1 MNFFSYAPDNQNFR
15 TNNFYYFIG
24 TWNEYIFAYK
34 KEGTDFII
42 YVKKIVDAGDW
53 KVFVNC
59 NNFFT
64 LNYKHNCM
72 RSLPV
77 ATCIDGSKILIV
89 ASDMADGTPVM
100 KVYTINIPN
109 KEFSEYEIINGP
121 GVHQVFFCSNCFQCY
136 IIPDPNEPGNYSII
150 TWSPQNIKPINH
162 NNANNEEVVQARFL
176 YLRFKIE
183 KDAKTCT
190 FIKAGLP
197 RLHTELDNLSSNL
210 GLLNKDA
217 IIYAMNGKDI
227 VISNFG
233 DESWFALESFKFEI
247 SKDSELTQWKQIAFI
262 QGDVQTECI
271 VKENRNEN
279 TKVFDEINAY
289 TFTIDMEKMEIK
301 FIKKQSICTTSKV
314 GAFANFCTTR
324 ILSTSNALFMPYYSK
339 IFTKVQRTLS
349 LSEICYLTISGCKS
363 DGSRDIARPQHV
375 IKRLIRLPK
384 NYALVKSN
392 EKLSDVCC
400 I

>member
-24 TWNEYIFAYK
+24 TWKEYIFAYK
-34 KEGTDFII
+34 KEGDDFII

-53 KVFVNC
+53 KIFVNC

-100 KVYTINIPN
+100 KVYAINIPD
-109 KEFSEYEIINGP
+109 KEFSEYETVNGP
-121 GVHQVFFCSNCFQCY
+121 GIHQVFFCSNCFQCY
-136 IIPDPNEPGNYSII
+136 IIPDPNEPGHFSIM
-150 TWSPQNIKPINH
+150 TWSPQNIKPIN
-162 NNANNEEVVQARFL
+162 NSQEEEAQARFL

-183 KDAKTCT
+183 KDTKTCT
-190 FIKAGLP
+190 FLKAGLP
-197 RLHTELDNLSSNL
+197 RLHSNLDYLTSNL

-217 IIYAMNGKDI
+217 IIYAMDGKDI
-227 VISNFG
+227 IISNFG

-247 SKDSELTQWKQIAFI
+247 SHDSDLTQWKQIAFI
-262 QGDVQTECI
+262 QGDIQTECI
-271 VKENRNEN
+271 VKENPNN
-279 TKVFDEINAY
+279 AKFDEINAY
-289 TFTIDMEKMEIK
+289 TFTIDMEKMKIK

-324 ILSTSNALFMPYYSK
+324 ILSTPNVALFMPYYSK
-339 IFTKVQRTLS
+339 LFTKVQRTLS
-349 LSEICYLTISGCKS
+349 LSEICYLTLSGCKS

-392 EKLSDVCC
+392 EKSSDFCSFY
-400 I
+400 